1 MWMAGSVSWAPRH
14 PRAKQWRVGVSPPQ
28 SVTPDSDDRLAA
40 VVPRAI
46 MTGMVDKGGRSGP
59 RSGRERIQKLA
70 QAALNADLTVE
81 QVDTLLVD
89 LGETLID
96 LNKSTASLDATLERF
111 NDTISRIDE
120 LAPRLTGMVER
131 LEAIVDRVERIVGA
145 GETAVAPLAATENAM
160 RNLVRAIRQRA
171 GL

>member
-1 MWMAGSVSWAPRH
+1 
-14 PRAKQWRVGVSPPQ
+14 
-28 SVTPDSDDRLAA
+28 
-40 VVPRAI
+40 
-46 MTGMVDKGGRSGP
+46 MTGMVDKGGRTGP

-70 QAALNADLTVE
+70 QAAWNADLTVE

-89 LGETLID
+89 LGETLTD
-96 LNKSTASLDATLERF
+96 LNRATANLDITLERF
-111 NDTISRIDE
+111 NGTISNIDA

-145 GETAVAPLAATENAM
+145 GETAVAPLAATENAV
-160 RNLVRAIRQRA
+160 RNLVKAIRQLT